1 MSALCKTGQDAP
13 SVVLTIGELCR
24 KKCFYE
30 DDKQG
35 QPRKHKAVDDT
46 TDLWIHKKWKW
57 KMTS

>member
-24 KKCFYE
+24 KKYFYE

-46 TDLWIHKKWKW
+46 TDLWIQKKCK
-57 KMTS
+57 